1 MFKKISYF
9 IYPTAFI
16 LLFLSSCKKQDE
28 LTFQQGKLTS
38 KKSIETMVYDVKSWY
53 DSAIKSNSTVNSQN
67 VKISMASNLNDINP
81 PIINW
86 NKAYI
91 NFDSNNIKSLTI
103 PIEMDYKNGEHMEL
117 VATKS
122 NNKLNGYLIKTKPD
136 STYFANQIDIYDYTN
151 FSGSISIYNLMGIRL
166 KKEIFKA
173 GIVSNSIN
181 TKTPLSNNTTF
192 DSSPPPEGFTLYTV
206 IVSGNRTSYYY
217 TGFDNTLSYVYITY
231 NQNFQLDDFG
241 GGGGVIVG
249 GYQDFDEEEIYE
261 IDDGTEQKSD
271 GRNTTIPQDITLSN
285 GNIVKVNFQPTKD
298 GTSSNQQVNVRT
310 LECLKKALE
319 IVSFNGQTIKSILIT
334 ATTNGH
340 PYFDSK
346 GNPLKSDH
354 HSGAA
359 IDIGAINGVRING
372 ASDLTLSFQS
382 ALNQYSNIRENFG
395 PGLGNSY
402 KFGDPIHDIPNHN
415 THIHFSIIIPQ

>member
-122 NNKLNGYLIKTKPD
+122 NNKLNGY
-136 STYFANQIDIYDYTN
+136 
-151 FSGSISIYNLMGIRL
+151 
-166 KKEIFKA
+166 
-173 GIVSNSIN
+173 
-181 TKTPLSNNTTF
+181 
-192 DSSPPPEGFTLYTV
+192 
-206 IVSGNRTSYYY
+206 
-217 TGFDNTLSYVYITY
+217 
-231 NQNFQLDDFG
+231 
-241 GGGGVIVG
+241 
-249 GYQDFDEEEIYE
+249 
-261 IDDGTEQKSD
+261 
-271 GRNTTIPQDITLSN
+271 
-285 GNIVKVNFQPTKD
+285 
-298 GTSSNQQVNVRT
+298 
-310 LECLKKALE
+310 
-319 IVSFNGQTIKSILIT
+319 
-334 ATTNGH
+334 
-340 PYFDSK
+340 
-346 GNPLKSDH
+346 
-354 HSGAA
+354 
-359 IDIGAINGVRING
+359 
-372 ASDLTLSFQS
+372 
-382 ALNQYSNIRENFG
+382 
-395 PGLGNSY
+395 
-402 KFGDPIHDIPNHN
+402 
-415 THIHFSIIIPQ
+415 